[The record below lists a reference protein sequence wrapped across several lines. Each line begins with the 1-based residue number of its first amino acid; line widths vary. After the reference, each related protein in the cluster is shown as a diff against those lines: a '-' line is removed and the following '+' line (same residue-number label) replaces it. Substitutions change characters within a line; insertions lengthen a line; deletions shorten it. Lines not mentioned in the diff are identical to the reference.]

1 MVSLIG
7 NYGLTL
13 VLWVHFRGR
22 TTALSARSALDRFA
36 FEARGDTA
44 LCIGSN

>member
-22 TTALSARSALDRFA
+22 TSALRARSAFARFA
-36 FEARGDTA
+36 FEARGDTT